1 MQSSSLCKVL
11 ASVLKENVNM
21 NSNKFFFGAIFLIV
35 LFWILRLYQPFL
47 LTLTIASLLSVATY
61 SINLKLLHVT
71 KNKVLSALLS
81 TLLLSI
87 LFFGPI
93 VYIITSIGTTVN
105 NFDMSIVEKTITY
118 ISSIDIQLPQALEF
132 LKPKLDEFMNS
143 IDLSNM
149 TTNALSYAAFI
160 GKNSA
165 KFLKDMFLIII
176 FFFFANLYGQAIVQY
191 AKNLTPLDNKEID
204 LVFGE
209 VANVMSVLF
218 YSILVTAIFEG
229 ALFAI
234 IGIIFGYDGLLLG
247 ILYGF
252 ASLIPVVGGALM
264 WLPICVYELARGNI
278 LEAVIIASYSIIVIS
293 IIADTFI
300 KPLIIKYINTFAKVP
315 TKINELL
322 IFFAIIA
329 GLSTFGFWGM
339 ILGPAITA
347 LFISILKLY
356 ELLKNKNYM

>member
-1 MQSSSLCKVL
+1 MGNGKI
-11 ASVLKENVNM
+11 
-21 NSNKFFFGAIFLIV
+21 FFGAIFLIV
-35 LFWILRLYQPFL
+35 LYWILRLYEPFL
-47 LTLTIASLLSVATY
+47 LTLAIASLLSIATY

-71 KNKVLSALLS
+71 KNRVIAALLS
-81 TLLLSI
+81 TLLLSV

-93 VYIITSIGTTVN
+93 VYIITSIGSTVN
-105 NFDMSIVEKTITY
+105 NFDHTIIDKTVAY
-118 ISSIDIQLPQALEF
+118 ISSLNYQLPDTISF
-132 LKPKLDEFMNS
+132 LKPKIDEFFQNF
-143 IDLSNM
+143 DLANL
-149 TTNALSYAAFI
+149 TKNTLSYAAFI
-160 GKNSA
+160 GTNSA
-165 KFLKDMFLIII
+165 NFLKDMFLIIV
-176 FFFFANLYGQAIVQY
+176 FFFFANLYGKELVHY
-191 AKNLTPLDNKEID
+191 SKNLTPLEDKEID

-209 VANVMSVLF
+209 VSNVMSVLF

-234 IGIIFGYDGLLLG
+234 IGMFFGYDGLLLG

-252 ASLIPVVGGALM
+252 ASLIPVIGGALM
-264 WLPICVYELARGNI
+264 WIPICAYELARGNV
-278 LEAVIIASYSIIVIS
+278 LEAIIIASYSIIVIS

-300 KPLIIKYINTFAKVP
+300 KPLIIKYINTFSKVP

-347 LFISILKLY
+347 FFISILKLY
-356 ELLKNKNYM
+356 ELLKNRNYM

>member
-1 MQSSSLCKVL
+1 MAKGNL
-11 ASVLKENVNM
+11 
-21 NSNKFFFGAIFLIV
+21 FFGTIFIIV
-35 LFWILRLYQPFL
+35 LYWILRLYEPFL
-47 LTLTIASLLSVATY
+47 LTFTIASLLSIATY
-61 SINLKLLHVT
+61 SINQKLLHIT
-71 KNKVLSALLS
+71 KNRIIAALLS
-81 TLLLSI
+81 TILLSI
-87 LFFGPI
+87 LFFAPI
-93 VYIITSIGTTVN
+93 VYIITSIGSTVN
-105 NFDMSIVEKTITY
+105 NFDTAIIEKTVSY
-118 ISSIDIQLPQALEF
+118 ISNINFQLPDSLSY
-132 LKPKLDEFMNS
+132 LKPK
-143 IDLSNM
+143 IDDFFANFDLANI
-149 TTNALSYAAFI
+149 TKETLSYAAFI

-165 KFLKDMFLIII
+165 KFLKDMFLITI
-176 FFFFANLYGQAIVQY
+176 FFFFANLYGNELVKY
-191 AKNLTPLDNKEID
+191 AKNLTPLENKEID

-264 WLPICVYELARGNI
+264 WIPICVYELAQGNV
-278 LEAVIIASYSIIVIS
+278 LEALIIATYSIIMIS
-293 IIADTFI
+293 VIADTFI
-300 KPLIIKYINTFAKVP
+300 KPLIIKYINTFTKVP
-315 TKINELL
+315 TNVNELL

-347 LFISILKLY
+347 LFIAILKLY
-356 ELLKNKNYM
+356 ELLKTKSYM

>member
-1 MQSSSLCKVL
+1 MS
-11 ASVLKENVNM
+11 
-21 NSNKFFFGAIFLIV
+21 SNKVFFGAIFLLV
-35 LFWILRLYQPFL
+35 LYWILRLYEPFL
-47 LTLTIASLLSVATY
+47 LTLAIASLLSIATY
-61 SINLKLLHVT
+61 SINLKILHVI
-71 KNKVLSALLS
+71 KNRIAAALLS
-81 TLLLSI
+81 TLLLSV
-87 LFFGPI
+87 LFFAPI

-105 NFDMSIVEKTITY
+105 NFDPAIIEKTLNYIT
-118 ISSIDIQLPQALEF
+118 SLDFKLPDTLAF
-132 LKPKLDEFMNS
+132 LNPKIDEFFQNFD
-143 IDLSNM
+143 IANL
-149 TTNALSYAAFI
+149 TKNALSYAAFI

-165 KFLKDMFLIII
+165 NFLKDMFLITV
-176 FFFFANLYGQAIVQY
+176 FFFFSNLYGKELVQY

-204 LVFGE
+204 LVFSE

-234 IGIIFGYDGLLLG
+234 IGIVFGYDGLLLG

-252 ASLIPVVGGALM
+252 ASLIPVIGGALM
-264 WLPICVYELARGNI
+264 WVPICAYELARGNVV
-278 LEAVIIASYSIIVIS
+278 EAIIIASYSIIVIS

-300 KPLIIKYINTFAKVP
+300 KPLIIKYINTFSKVP

-347 LFISILKLY
+347 LFIAILKLY
-356 ELLKNKNYM
+356 ELLKNRNYM